1 MNYFRILQNL
11 KPLIQ
16 SGKLT
21 RIEDAL
27 SYLQSMGMK
36 IDGILRQGVENM
48 FKKIKARDP
57 EFDNV
62 VKELPIDDLGVPFNP
77 KTLKS
82 TAEKRGIRGTSE
94 ADKDIAFI
102 QEGIDD
108 LNKAEREADL
118 VSKSEG
124 IENLFD
130 EKLPKVKMGSRM
142 NY

>member
-1 MNYFRILQNL
+1 MNYFKILQAI

-21 RIEDAL
+21 RIDEAL

-62 VKELPIDDLGVPFNP
+62 VKELPIDDRGIPFNP

-82 TAEKRGIRGTSE
+82 TKEKRWDEFVKSDPFDGSCLLYTSDA
-94 ADKDIAFI
+94 AD
-102 QEGIDD
+102 E
-108 LNKAEREADL
+108 
-118 VSKSEG
+118 
-124 IENLFD
+124 
-130 EKLPKVKMGSRM
+130 
-142 NY
+142 

>member
-1 MNYFRILQNL
+1 MNYFKILQAI

-16 SGKLT
+16 RGKLT
-21 RIEDAL
+21 RIDEAL

-57 EFDNV
+57 GFDNV
-62 VKELPIDDLGVPFNP
+62 VKELPIDDQGIPFNP

-82 TAEKRGIRGTSE
+82 TKEKRGITAATE
-94 ADKDIAFI
+94 AEKDIAFI

-130 EKLPKVKMGSRM
+130 
-142 NY
+142 

>member
-36 IDGILRQGVENM
+36 LDGILRQGVENM

-57 EFDNV
+57 DFNNV

-82 TAEKRGIRGTSE
+82 TKEKRGLT
-94 ADKDIAFI
+94 
-102 QEGIDD
+102 EGD
-108 LNKAEREADL
+108 R
-118 VSKSEG
+118 
-124 IENLFD
+124 
-130 EKLPKVKMGSRM
+130 KLRK
-142 NY
+142 